1 MTIPSRITF
10 FGGSPLATVSAEARS
25 STALLVPA
33 PLAGIA
39 YSVVDRSLPNRCP
52 NEKAQALGVAALR
65 SAQLGFLTTSSRRMW
80 V

>member
-1 MTIPSRITF
+1 MTIPSRITL
-10 FGGSPLATVSAEARS
+10 FGGAPLATVSAEARS

-39 YSVVDRSLPNRCP
+39 YSVVARILPN
-52 NEKAQALGVAALR
+52 LGAELHQGLGATTR
-65 SAQLGFLTTSSRRMW
+65 RWAQLGFFVMSSRRTW